1 MSSKID
7 IEHLIDYED
16 YYILKEN
23 KVYKFIIQKKDEE
36 IIKKYKKYG
45 IKFKINDFFIL
56 TKLKL
61 NTIDELYNF
70 INNIF
75 EENKVTIEHII
86 INNTI
91 KLLLNIIV
99 FNKPKYIEIILLYND
114 NKENK
119 DLIINEIINK
129 NNNINKR
136 YK

>member
-45 IKFKINDFFIL
+45 IKFNINDFFIL

-61 NTIDELYNF
+61 NTIDEFYNF
-70 INNIF
+70 CNNIF
-75 EENKVTIEHII
+75 EEKKVTIEHII

>member
-1 MSSKID
+1 MKI
-7 IEHLIDYED
+7 
-16 YYILKEN
+16 

-36 IIKKYKKYG
+36 IIIKYKKYG
-45 IKFKINDFFIL
+45 IKFNINDFFIL

-75 EENKVTIEHII
+75 EENKVIIEYII